1 MSIICYAFSC
11 PIADVLLRELY
22 SLVEDNFGRWAG
34 SWLLVVENLLF
45 AIDSWKKVWF
55 QVLSLLDHVSLVLK
69 YSLNLDD
76 VDV

>member
-11 PIADVLLRELY
+11 PIADVVLRELY
-22 SLVEDNFGRWAG
+22 SLVVDNFGRWAG

-45 AIDSWKKVWF
+45 AINSWKNVWF